1 MNIES
6 KDIKIIPIEELVSDP
21 KNENIHSEE
30 QIKLLEKV
38 IRVNG
43 FRTPLIVSNRSG
55 FIVSGNGRLRAA
67 KNLGMERL
75 PVIYQDFEN
84 EANELRFRLADNEV
98 ARYSSLDKEKF
109 IENLEDLDLSLDEV
123 DFSDFGLIDFERPSV
138 LSPEDFDDNEDK
150 INNDSF
156 FSTIRKEVKRLADE
170 GVANGEKEIDS
181 SLKVESF
188 ILKEIKSYK
197 WESIR

>member
-55 FIVSGNGRLRAA
+55 FIVSGNGRLQAA
-67 KNLGMERL
+67 KNLGMEKL

-84 EANELRFRLADNEV
+84 EATELRFRLADNEV

-109 IENLEDLDLSLDEV
+109 IENLEDLDLSLDEI
-123 DFSDFGLIDFERPSV
+123 DFNDFGLIDFEFNQ
-138 LSPEDFDDNEDK
+138 PEAPDY
-150 INNDSF
+150 
-156 FSTIRKEVKRLADE
+156 
-170 GVANGEKEIDS
+170 GEKNDEIDTDNFGND
-181 SLKVESF
+181 LEHTCPKCGFEF
-188 ILKEIKSYK
+188 ND
-197 WESIR
+197 